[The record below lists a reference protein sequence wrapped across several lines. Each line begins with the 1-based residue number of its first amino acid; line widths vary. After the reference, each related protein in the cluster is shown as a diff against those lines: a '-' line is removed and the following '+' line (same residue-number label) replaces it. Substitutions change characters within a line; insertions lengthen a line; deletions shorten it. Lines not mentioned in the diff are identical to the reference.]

1 MFCPRLTRGRSLFC
15 RHWTQAANAS
25 ALPVGSSFPIGC
37 CQDLY
42 PLPPPC
48 DGCAGEYLGE
58 GSPKTPSHVW
68 TGWPPGTPGVYQLIR
83 YHEGPVNSS
92 GVREVLPLGLPGL
105 NFTWHDW
112 GHFAAT
118 KSFHDP
124 VHDRRIVAGWLAPD
138 VAVPGT
144 PLQFKYNTQSLLR
157 EVRYD
162 PRLRVLTTFPVAETE
177 QLRGAAPLATVPA
190 GTKISSARNHTLV
203 ASGANQTEVRLKLKL
218 EPWPTAPISVGMR
231 VMTANASSTDGV
243 ELYVT
248 LYPPPSADA
257 KVWQARAV
265 SNRTSMHGPTM
276 AGLFPVIAGEDIEVA
291 VYIDNTWIEWFVN
304 GGRFAQTVA
313 VPGAA
318 LTGGAEQGVVLWTN
332 ATGGVNVEEGAAWA
346 MRSIWH
352 NSTTH
357 DRPPPA

>member
-1 MFCPRLTRGRSLFC
+1 
-15 RHWTQAANAS
+15 
-25 ALPVGSSFPIGC
+25 
-37 CQDLY
+37 
-42 PLPPPC
+42 
-48 DGCAGEYLGE
+48 
-58 GSPKTPSHVW
+58 
-68 TGWPPGTPGVYQLIR
+68 
-83 YHEGPVNSS
+83 
-92 GVREVLPLGLPGL
+92 
-105 NFTWHDW
+105 
-112 GHFAAT
+112 
-118 KSFHDP
+118 
-124 VHDRRIVAGWLAPD
+124 
-138 VAVPGT
+138 
-144 PLQFKYNTQSLLR
+144 
-157 EVRYD
+157 
-162 PRLRVLTTFPVAETE
+162 
-177 QLRGAAPLATVPA
+177 
-190 GTKISSARNHTLV
+190 
-203 ASGANQTEVRLKLKL
+203 
-218 EPWPTAPISVGMR
+218 
-231 VMTANASSTDGV
+231 MTANASSTDGV